1 MTQQRIFLFVLLAA
15 TAVTAGGCAQP
26 GAPKPMTLHVVER
39 AETDTLQ
46 HVGKPE
52 EKDSLGDILAF
63 SNPLYDESNTNS
75 VGTSNG
81 VCFRTAVGSTYEC
94 FWTATLPEGQLTVQ
108 GPFFDKKDSTLA
120 ITGGT
125 GDYDQAR
132 GQMAVHARNAA
143 GTEYDFTYTI
153 VK

>member
-1 MTQQRIFLFVLLAA
+1 MGAGGSQLYLLTFMGAALSGLFLFCGFEARTQRGIPHDTA
-15 TAVTAGGCAQP
+15 TDFPV
-26 GAPKPMTLHVVER
+26 R
-39 AETDTLQ
+39 A
-46 HVGKPE
+46 

-63 SNPLYDESNTNS
+63 SNPLYDESNTNN